1 MRISGFSMVR
11 NATRLYYPI
20 REAILS
26 ILPICD
32 EFVVALGQ
40 GEPDDRTA
48 EELARIDSP
57 KLRILRTT
65 WDLERFPRG
74 SVHAQQTDLAMQA
87 CTGDW
92 LFYVQSDEVVH
103 ERYLPVIQ
111 RRCEELLH
119 DGEVEGLL
127 FRYKHFWGD
136 YRHYVQSHAM
146 YPHEVRIVR
155 RDPDIHSWW
164 TAQGFRRIPHFDGAS
179 YRAKAGTHKLKVA
192 RVDAEIF
199 HYGFVRPP
207 HLMQRKNK
215 AFRTI
220 HWGATQAEREFRDRP
235 AVFDYGNLSRLAE
248 YSDTHPAVMAERIAA
263 MDWQDQLRYDEVPG
277 RRTRH
282 RHERLKYRLLTAV
295 EQHLLGGRQL
305 FGYRNFVLL
314 GDRG

>member
-11 NATRLYYPI
+11 NAAKLYYPI
-20 REAILS
+20 REAIES

-32 EFVVALGQ
+32 EFVLALGQ
-40 GEPDDRTA
+40 SDPDDRT
-48 EELARIDSP
+48 EEEIARIRSD
-57 KLRILRTT
+57 KLKVIRTV

-103 ERYLPVIQ
+103 ERFLPTIR
-111 RRCEELLH
+111 RRCEELLE
-119 DGEVEGLL
+119 DREVEGLL

-136 YRHYVQSHAM
+136 YRHYVLSHAM
-146 YPHEVRIVR
+146 YPNEVRIVR

-164 TAQGFRRIPHFDGAS
+164 TAQGFRRIPGFDGVS
-179 YRAKAGTHKLKVA
+179 YKARKGTHKLKVA

-207 HLMQRKNK
+207 RLMQRKNK

-220 HWGATQAEREFRDRP
+220 HAGAAVAEEQFRDRP
-235 AVFDYGNLSRLAE
+235 ELFDYGNLGRLAE
-248 YSDTHPAVMAERIAA
+248 YHDPPPAVMLERIAR
-263 MDWQDQLRYDEVPG
+263 MDWADQLRYEDDPS
-277 RRTRH
+277 RKTNH
-282 RHERLKYRLLTAV
+282 RHERLKYRLLTFA
-295 EQHLLGGRQL
+295 EQRFFGGRTL
-305 FGYRNFVLL
+305 FGYRNYELL
-314 GDRG
+314 RDR